1 MEVRERGEP
10 GTADAVARGTLVI
23 GLGNPILGDDG
34 VGWRVIDALE
44 QRLGDEGVSLQR
56 ACVGGVALMER
67 MQGFD
72 RAVVVDAILGS
83 EASPGSLWCR
93 PLAEVVTRTGS
104 HLDSSHD
111 APLPVALEAGRSM
124 GVDLPRDVH
133 VVGIAIERGDVF
145 SEELSSAVAA
155 SVTAAADLVID
166 ALEADAVSG
175 GPAEA

>member
-1 MEVRERGEP
+1 VAERP
-10 GTADAVARGTLVI
+10 ATAAGILVI

-44 QRLGDEGVSLQR
+44 RRPGSPGVSLQR

-83 EASPGSLWCR
+83 EEPPGSLWCR
-93 PLAEVVTRTGS
+93 PLADVVTRNGS

-124 GVDLPRDVH
+124 GAPLPADIR

-145 SEELSSAVAA
+145 GEALSAPVAA
-155 SVTAAADLVID
+155 AVEGAVDLVV
-166 ALEADAVSG
+166 AAVQ
-175 GPAEA
+175 GPAGSVGSR